1 MRLNIEKIFGIFIFI
16 SIILTFVIVK
26 DLNDT
31 KVIESKMKAY
41 ENLVIAFKDK
51 PIIEYGTKDYNLN
64 SFVEKVEGNLRVLP
78 NQIDTSKVG
87 EQLVYFE
94 VEKSN
99 LSKSYILKVEVK
111 DTVAPTINFIEDTVT
126 LYIGDE
132 FVITNNI
139 SKVNDVIDGDIS
151 YIPYNEVKED
161 SKNYYTYT
169 TDLNP
174 KVPGT
179 YSVNVK
185 AVDKNG
191 NVAEKVFSV
200 VVKKTIRT
208 TVVTKTITN
217 YYTNN
222 VSFNNNL
229 SGNRGVI
236 TALAYGLLGSP
247 YVAGGNT
254 PSGFDCAGFVS
265 YLYSQIGIYISKSSA
280 TQAYTGTSIGLEN
293 MQPGD
298 IIIWGNGGNPNHTA
312 IYVGNGYMI
321 HAANPRKGVILSSVS
336 SWQSYGQSVL
346 SVRTLNI

>member
-1 MRLNIEKIFGIFIFI
+1 MRLNIEKIFGIVIFI
-16 SIILTFVIVK
+16 SIILTSVIIK

-31 KVIESKMKAY
+31 RVVESKMKSY
-41 ENLVIAFKDK
+41 ENLVIAFKEK
-51 PIIEYGTKDYNLN
+51 PVIEYGTKDYDLN
-64 SFVEKVEGNLRVLP
+64 SFVEKAEGKLSVLP
-78 NQIDTSKVG
+78 NQVDTNKIG

-94 VEKSN
+94 VEKSELN
-99 LSKSYILKVEVK
+99 KSYILKVEVK
-111 DTVAPTINFIEDTVT
+111 DTNAPIINFIEDTVT

-191 NVAEKVFSV
+191 NVTEKSFSV
-200 VVKKTIRT
+200 VVKSPIKTT
-208 TVVTKTITN
+208 TVTKVTTN
-217 YYTNN
+217 YYATNI
-222 VSFNNNL
+222 SFNNNL

-236 TALAYGLLGSP
+236 TALAYSLLGSP
-247 YVAGGNT
+247 YVAGGNS

-265 YLYSQIGIYISKSSA
+265 YLYSQIGVYISKSSA
-280 TQAYTGTSIGLEN
+280 SQAYIGTSVSLEN

-321 HAANPRKGVILSSVS
+321 HAANPRKGVILSSVVA
-336 SWQSYGQSVL
+336 WQSYGQSIL